1 MNNAVAQRVKI
12 ACVLGFLIL
21 AMHANNAFKI
31 MNEKVRAQ
39 DLVTESV
46 YRWTESI
53 NALNASIERWK
64 TTYTKED
71 SLQDLRGLL
80 ELVDFQ
86 GAGLKVKIDGIGVVG
101 IHDVTHNSIGLG
113 LSKIC
118 LATTGIGTGTAV
130 EVEAGDYKTLFDGLQ
145 RLAARPDLQIDS
157 IVIRGDKKVPTATL
171 GGFCVL
177 LSKD

>member
-12 ACVLGFLIL
+12 ACVLAFLVL

-39 DLVTESV
+39 ENVTESV

-64 TTYTKED
+64 TTFTKED
-71 SLQDLRGLL
+71 SLQDLRSLL
-80 ELVDFQ
+80 ELINFQ
-86 GAGLKVKIDGIGVVG
+86 AAGLKVKIDGIGVVG
-101 IHDVTHNSIGLG
+101 IEEVTHNGIGLG

-130 EVEAGDYKTLFDGLQ
+130 EVEAADYRTLFEGVQ
-145 RLAARPDLQIDS
+145 RLSARPDLQIDS
-157 IVIRGDKKVPTATL
+157 IVIRGDKNVPTATL